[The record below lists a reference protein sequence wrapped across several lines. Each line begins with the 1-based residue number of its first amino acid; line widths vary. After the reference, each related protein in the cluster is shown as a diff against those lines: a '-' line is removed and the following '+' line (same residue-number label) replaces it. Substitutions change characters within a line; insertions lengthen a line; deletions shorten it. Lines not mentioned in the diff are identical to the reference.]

1 MKRYNLSFLTL
12 PVVVAALIT
21 LLLSA
26 DVQAQGG
33 RGNWTDFDTHL
44 YRFNGVNWQ
53 HLAQFN
59 DSIREMLVFG
69 GELVIA
75 GMFDSVDSEPRHF
88 ITSWDGAVFHDL
100 AGGGF
105 SEAGGAPIDHVASW
119 DGVVWSDF
127 APGLGDGPTDLE
139 IYNGEAD
146 IATGTPVH
154 PTAEL

>member
-88 ITSWDGAVFHDL
+88 ITSWDGILGAAHHVNNRLIAPSLFFRPSSYLSYPEYPLLSAHQT
-100 AGGGF
+100 F
-105 SEAGGAPIDHVASW
+105 SGSQNT
-119 DGVVWSDF
+119 S
-127 APGLGDGPTDLE
+127 
-139 IYNGEAD
+139 
-146 IATGTPVH
+146 
-154 PTAEL
+154 